1 MSRSRKAGVSWWRGR
16 SRPVDEAAEPRSYDR
31 KFYAGVLLAAAL
43 LIAAVIGFA
52 VYRTAFYREA
62 PRPTPVFDFSSLGIG
77 SGELPDPQ
85 NPCVVL
91 QEYLEATRN
100 KSYQK
105 AYGYLCRGL
114 RAESSLEDFVSNS
127 QRNILLF
134 NDISAYLFPAY
145 RTNGGAASA
154 SGYVVYESGDR
165 SRVEAT
171 FAREGRS
178 WKIALITVIY
188 Q

>member
-1 MSRSRKAGVSWWRGR
+1 MSRSRRAGASWWRSR
-16 SRPVDEAAEPRSYDR
+16 ARPVDEAAEPRSYDR

-43 LIAAVIGFA
+43 LIAAVTGFA
-52 VYRTAFYREA
+52 VYRTAFYGET
-62 PRPTPVFDFSSLGIG
+62 PRNATAFDFSSLGLG
-77 SGELPDPQ
+77 SGELPDPA

-91 QEYLEATRN
+91 QEYLEATRS
-100 KSYQK
+100 KSYKK

-114 RAESSLEDFVSNS
+114 KEESSLEDFESNS
-127 QRNILLF
+127 QRNVLLF
-134 NDISAYLFPAY
+134 NDISSYRFPAY
-145 RTNGGAASA
+145 RVNGGAASA
-154 SGYVVYESGDR
+154 SGYLVYKSGDR

-178 WKIALITVIY
+178 WRIALITVIY